1 MFHPWKNVLPP
12 ATEETTPLPASELQ
26 QCVGQLCTANEPTPA
41 DAVEAEASPEKP
53 ASLVED
59 HVSQTVS
66 DEKQGA
72 SASDEFDFAT
82 ELSASCSESDIE
94 RLSQEALNMIYARA
108 AELSDV
114 P

>member
-1 MFHPWKNVLPP
+1 MPP

-53 ASLVED
+53 ASLAED

-72 SASDEFDFAT
+72 SASHEFDFAT
-82 ELSASCSESDIE
+82 ELSATCSESDTG
-94 RLSQEALNMIYARA
+94 RLSQEVLNMIYVRE

-114 P
+114 H